1 MTQARL
7 DRASLRQVAA
17 LSPQALL
24 AVADAYARGRD
35 AGGMMDV
42 LLVFAEE
49 LRATPYF
56 AECASVGIEREPGR
70 GAYQRSFSDV
80 FAQVL
85 APVAG
90 VNVGAS
96 TQWTAA
102 QAEFF
107 SAGTEVFKR
116 SPKARAQF
124 MAEAATCVMD
134 TRVFA
139 LLDFS
144 DSQSLQ
150 SYLSTAA
157 EAGNTVALLGLA
169 ARAKG
174 PELDTWARGLFPG
187 FAGND
192 RRALY
197 GLSDATRRDSEA
209 AARLCDLASLLSEP
223 DIQACVR
230 LSVLAQYLDPS
241 EPGPPWREE
250 RVLEICG
257 VRDRA
262 SLVAYIS
269 DITTRRMIKGQE
281 GWRIARDVTTPTDP
295 LPAVLT
301 NALGSHCHLVLE
313 GMEEALQRMC
323 GCYNA
328 FQPAMKWAPREMG
341 RFKRTV
347 ELLGE
352 LGYPLDA
359 RALHGIETEPPSGLV
374 QLAKTSPASHRDA
387 MLVQLLELGADPEA
401 TADGSRRPCTYIEG
415 KDGKA
420 SWRAVTASFAA
431 RSKAA
436 TLFANLDQASLAT
449 RTDAP

>member
-24 AVADAYARGRD
+24 AVADAYARERD
-35 AGGMMDV
+35 ALGMMDV
-42 LLVFAEE
+42 FSIFAED

-56 AECASVGIEREPGR
+56 VECASVSIEREPGR
-70 GAYQRSFSDV
+70 GGYQRSFSDV

-85 APVAG
+85 APAAG
-90 VNVGAS
+90 KNGCGS

-107 SAGTEVFKR
+107 SAGTEVFIR

-124 MAEAATCVMD
+124 IAEAATCVVD

-150 SYLSTAA
+150 NYLSTAA
-157 EAGNTVALLGLA
+157 EAGNTLALLELA

-174 PELDTWARGLFPG
+174 LELDTWARGLFPG
-187 FAGND
+187 FPGND

-197 GLSDATRRDSEA
+197 GLSEATRRYPEA
-209 AARLCDLASLLSEP
+209 AARLCDLASLLSDP
-223 DIQACVR
+223 DLQAFVR

-257 VRDRA
+257 VQDRA
-262 SLVAYIS
+262 ALVAFIS
-269 DITTRRMIKGQE
+269 DITTRRMIRGQE
-281 GWRIARDVTTPTDP
+281 GWRIARDVTVPSDP

-313 GMEEALQRMC
+313 GMDDVLRRMC

-328 FQPAMKWAPREMG
+328 FEPAMKWAPRDMG

-347 ELLGE
+347 ELLAE
-352 LGYPLDA
+352 YGYPLDA
-359 RALHGIETEPPSGLV
+359 RELHGIATEAPSGLV
-374 QLAKTSPASHRDA
+374 QLAKTSPASYRDA

-436 TLFANLDQASLAT
+436 TLFAGLDQASLAT

>member
-1 MTQARL
+1 
-7 DRASLRQVAA
+7 
-17 LSPQALL
+17 
-24 AVADAYARGRD
+24 
-35 AGGMMDV
+35 MMDV
-42 LLVFAEE
+42 LSIFAND

-56 AECASVGIEREPGR
+56 VECASAGIEREPGR

-85 APVAG
+85 APPADVDRSKA
-90 VNVGAS
+90 
-96 TQWTAA
+96 TQWTAD
-102 QAEFF
+102 QAGFF
-107 SAGTEVFKR
+107 AVGEDVFTR
-116 SPKARAQF
+116 SPKAHAQF
-124 MAEAATCVMD
+124 MTAAASCVVDSRVLSLVD
-134 TRVFA
+134 T
-139 LLDFS
+139 S
-144 DSQSLQ
+144 DLQALQ
-150 SYLSTAA
+150 SYLSQAA
-157 EAGNTVALLGLA
+157 EAGNTVALLELA
-169 ARAKG
+169 KRAKG
-174 PELDTWARGLFPG
+174 PALDAWARGLFPG
-187 FAGND
+187 FPGND

-197 GLSDATRRDSEA
+197 GLSEATRRDSEA
-209 AARLCDLASLLSEP
+209 AARLCDMASLLTEP
-223 DIQACVR
+223 DIQALVR
-230 LSVLAQYLDPS
+230 LSVLAQYLDSS

-250 RVLEICG
+250 RVLDICG
-257 VRDRA
+257 VQDRA
-262 SLVAYIS
+262 ALVAFIS
-269 DITTRRMIKGQE
+269 DITTRRMIRGQE

-313 GMEEALQRMC
+313 GMEEALRRMC

-328 FQPAMKWAPREMG
+328 FEPAMKWAPREMG

-359 RALHGIETEPPSGLV
+359 RALHGIATEAPSGLV

-449 RTDAP
+449 RTNAP